1 MWTHELSVSCWW
13 ALWSTGWLVDM
24 FLRVTSRKNADG
36 SQVRYVALA
45 HNERVGGQTR
55 ARVLVNLGREDG
67 LDVEGL
73 RRLVSSISR
82 YLGDADPYAG
92 SRGDAGD
99 LLRVTSSRALG
110 GTWLLD
116 GLWHQL
122 GIDTALR
129 QILGPRRF
137 STDVERVLFALVAN
151 RALDPGSKLAA
162 TEWVAGDV
170 AIGGLEAMSDDQAYR
185 AMDLL
190 VEADTTAS
198 VQEAVFFSV
207 ANLLNLEVDVLLF
220 DTTSTYFERDTADPG
235 PLGEPGGGFR
245 RYGHSKDHRGDL
257 PQVVI
262 GLAVT
267 KEGIPVRVWCW
278 PGNTADT
285 AVLPE
290 VRDGMRDW
298 KLGRVVTVVDR
309 GFSSNANLDYLRRGG
324 GGWIAGERMRDQAG
338 DAAQALSRQGRFTVV
353 NDHLHV
359 KEAKIASTPGIRWV
373 ICLNTAEAAKDKA
386 TREEALARLGDE
398 LERIAAARAK
408 ATAAKKTATSAK
420 ARARADAE
428 LAGHTRA
435 ECALRDHV
443 TLGRWLRQTPTGRL
457 VIDRAKVAA
466 EERLDGKYLLS
477 TSDPHLSP
485 AEVAL
490 GYKNLLE
497 AERGFR
503 DMKSTLLLRP
513 VFHRLEPRI
522 RAHVLICWL
531 ALLLVRVAENATGQT
546 WDRIASEMNRLA
558 AVTLTGP
565 AGTVVQATEPT
576 DTQRAF
582 LTACK
587 VAIPPRITAL
597 HPR

>member
-1 MWTHELSVSCWW
+1 
-13 ALWSTGWLVDM
+13 M
-24 FLRVTSRKNADG
+24 FLRVTSRTNADG

-45 HNERVGGQTR
+45 HNERVDGQTR
-55 ARVLVNLGREDG
+55 ARVLINLGREDV
-67 LDVEGL
+67 LDTNGL

-92 SRGDAGD
+92 HRHGEDD

-110 GTWLLD
+110 GAWLLD

-129 QILGPRRF
+129 EILGPRRF
-137 STDVERVLFALVAN
+137 TTDVERVLFALVAN
-151 RALDPGSKLAA
+151 RALDPCSKRAA
-162 TEWVAGDV
+162 AEWVANDV
-170 AIGGLEAMSDDQAYR
+170 AIAGLDAMSEDQAYR

-207 ANLLNLEVDVLLF
+207 ANLLNLEVDVMLF
-220 DTTSTYFERDTADPG
+220 DTTSTYFETDPDVTAD
-235 PLGEPGGGFR
+235 GEPGFR
-245 RYGHSKDHRGDL
+245 RYGHSKDHRPDL
-257 PQVVI
+257 PQVII

-278 PGNTADT
+278 PGNTSDT
-285 AVLPE
+285 SVLPE

-324 GGWIAGERMRDQAG
+324 GHWIAGERMRDGAG

-353 NDHLHV
+353 NDHLRV
-359 KEAKIASTPGIRWV
+359 KEVQITSTPGVRWIV
-373 ICLNTAEAAKDKA
+373 CHNVAEAIKDKA
-386 TREEALARLGDE
+386 TRNEAITRLQHE
-398 LERIAAARAK
+398 LERIGQARAK
-408 ATAAKKTATSAK
+408 TLAAKKTTASAK
-420 ARARADAE
+420 AQARLDAE
-428 LAGHTRA
+428 LAGHTRS

-443 TLGRWLRQTPTGRL
+443 TLGRWLRQTKTGRL
-457 VIDRAKVAA
+457 VIDRASITA
-466 EERLDGKYLLS
+466 EEKLDGKYLLS

-503 DMKSTLLLRP
+503 DMKSTLMLRP

-531 ALLLVRVAENATGQT
+531 ALLLVRVAENATSQT
-546 WDRIASEMNRLA
+546 WDRIAREMDRLA
-558 AVTLTGP
+558 AVTLTGA
-565 AGTVVQATEPT
+565 AGTVVQSTEPT
-576 DTQRAF
+576 DIQRAI
-582 LTACK
+582 LSTCK
-587 VAIPPRITAL
+587 VPPPPRITSL
-597 HPR
+597 NPL